1 MPVSAPA
8 RRPAYPP
15 IGRLRTSPLSGGK
28 KSGFVSLNLTAMVDM
43 FTILV
48 IFLVQIFKATG
59 EVELSERI
67 KVPTSMAGEP
77 LEDQTAVIQV
87 AEASDA
93 PGQFAIL
100 LLDNQRIS
108 ADEMGDPLVDQA
120 GGPIPGLSKKLEEAR
135 LFREKIEGRDQT
147 QAFQGSL
154 VIQADIGTD
163 FRLVR
168 RVIGSANEGGWAKI
182 KFVTTPVKSDVA
194 EEGEAA
200 AEG

>member
-1 MPVSAPA
+1 MPVLTPE

-28 KSGFVSLNLTAMVDM
+28 KSGFVSLTLTAMVDM

-100 LLDNQRIS
+100 LLDNQRIP
-108 ADEMGDPLVDQA
+108 AEEMGDPLVDQA

-168 RVIGSANEGGWAKI
+168 RVIGAANEGGWAKI
-182 KFVTTPVKSDVA
+182 KFVTTPTKSDVR

>member
-1 MPVSAPA
+1 MPVVTPG

-28 KSGFVSLNLTAMVDM
+28 KNGFVSLNLTAMVDM

-48 IFLVQIFKATG
+48 IFLIQIFKATG

-67 KVPTSMAGEP
+67 KVPQSMAGEP
-77 LEDQTAVIQV
+77 LEDQTAVVQV
-87 AEASDA
+87 AEATDA
-93 PGQFAIL
+93 AGQYAIL
-100 LLDNQRIS
+100 LLDNQRIP
-108 ADEMGDPLVDQA
+108 AEEMGDPLVDQA
-120 GGPIPGLSKKLEEAR
+120 GGPIPGLSKRLEEAR
-135 LFREKIEGRDQT
+135 LFREKIEGRDPT

-154 VIQADIGTD
+154 VIQADINTD

-182 KFVTTPVKSDVA
+182 KFVTTPIKSDKP
-194 EEGEAA
+194 EEGEGEAA
-200 AEG
+200 E

>member
-1 MPVSAPA
+1 MPVLTPE

-100 LLDNQRIS
+100 LLDNQRIP
-108 ADEMGDPLVDQA
+108 AEEMGDPLVDQA

-182 KFVTTPVKSDVA
+182 KFVTTPTKSDVP